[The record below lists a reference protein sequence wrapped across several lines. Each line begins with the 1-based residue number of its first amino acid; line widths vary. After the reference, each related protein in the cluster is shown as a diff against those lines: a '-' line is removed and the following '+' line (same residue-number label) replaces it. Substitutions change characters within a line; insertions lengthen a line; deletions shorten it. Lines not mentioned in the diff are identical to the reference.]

1 MVVKSATKKRLM
13 ELGVSEDFAHKLA
26 TDRNMDAIKKMTDE
40 EVAKDLGLSIDDEQI
55 ISVMGIIREIGTH
68 KRSRRS
74 KKITI
79 SARALDDEDLPT
91 DTVRFNVLNHV
102 LAPHQELV
110 PVEDEEEVLSPWG
123 LMQEDYDGTVRL
135 AKELLPKI
143 LITDPVIQ
151 VIKEKVEAIDAAS
164 SAENPDHIPLPA
176 GWLADRVLKIVR
188 PSPSAGF
195 TVAYR
200 LIVESN

>member
-55 ISVMGIIREIGTH
+55 VSVMGIIREIGTH

-110 PVEDEEEVLSPWG
+110 PVEEEEEVLSPWG

-151 VIKEKVEAIDAAS
+151 VIKEKAEAILRKMPKRS
-164 SAENPDHIPLPA
+164 FE
-176 GWLADRVLKIVR
+176 K
-188 PSPSAGF
+188 
-195 TVAYR
+195 
-200 LIVESN
+200 

>member
-1 MVVKSATKKRLM
+1 M

-55 ISVMGIIREIGTH
+55 VSVMSIIREIGTH

-74 KKITI
+74 KKVTI
-79 SARALDDEDLPT
+79 SARALDDDDLPT

-110 PVEDEEEVLSPWG
+110 PVDDEEEVLSPWG
-123 LMQEDYDGTVRL
+123 LMQEDYDGTLRL

-151 VIKEKVEAIDAAS
+151 VIKEKAEAVDAANS
-164 SAENPDHIPLPA
+164 TENPDHVPLPA

>member
-1 MVVKSATKKRLM
+1 M

-55 ISVMGIIREIGTH
+55 VSVMGIIREIGTH

-79 SARALDDEDLPT
+79 SARALDDDDLPT

-123 LMQEDYDGTVRL
+123 LMQEDYDGTIRL

-151 VIKEKVEAIDAAS
+151 VIKEKEEAIDAAA
-164 SAENPDHIPLPA
+164 SAENPEHIPLPA

>member
-55 ISVMGIIREIGTH
+55 VSVMAIIREIGTH

-91 DTVRFNVLNHV
+91 DTIRFNVLNHA

-110 PVEDEEEVLSPWG
+110 AIDDEEEVLSPWG
-123 LMQEDYDGTVRL
+123 LMHEDHDGAMRL

-151 VIKEKVEAIDAAS
+151 VIKEKLEALDAAN
-164 SAENPDHIPLPA
+164 SAENPDHIPLSA
-176 GWLADRVLKIVR
+176 GWLADRVLKIIR

>member
-1 MVVKSATKKRLM
+1 M

-55 ISVMGIIREIGTH
+55 VSVMSIIREIGTH

-74 KKITI
+74 KKVTI

-110 PVEDEEEVLSPWG
+110 PVDDEEEALSPWG
-123 LMQEDYDGTVRL
+123 LMQEDHDGSLRL

-151 VIKEKVEAIDAAS
+151 VIKEKAEAVDAAT
-164 SAENPDHIPLPA
+164 SAENPDHVPLPA

>member
-1 MVVKSATKKRLM
+1 M

-55 ISVMGIIREIGTH
+55 VSVMAIIREIGTH

-91 DTVRFNVLNHV
+91 DTIRFNVLNHA
-102 LAPHQELV
+102 LSPHQELV
-110 PVEDEEEVLSPWG
+110 PIEDEEDVLSPWG
-123 LMQEDYDGTVRL
+123 LMQEDYDGTMRL
-135 AKELLPKI
+135 AKELLPKV

-151 VIKEKVEAIDAAS
+151 VIKEKVEALDAAT
-164 SAENPDHIPLPA
+164 SAENPDHVPLPA
-176 GWLADRVLKIVR
+176 GWLADRVLKIIR